1 MKALHVNWTKPSGN
15 EYFAEDFELLTT
27 ILSALKW
34 REKNGSI
41 KMVTDSTGF
50 EFYKSKDMLD
60 IWDEVDVSLD
70 GMPESINPQMFWAAG
85 KLYAAKTNKEPFA
98 MLDTDFIVWD
108 RLAFESFGDLAVIHD
123 EEINNDVYPDIHHF
137 DMKYGYIFNPE
148 LDWREKPFNTAFYVM
163 KNSALAEEYT
173 KEAFSFMENANS
185 GDNLTYMVFAEQRL
199 LAMVA
204 KKQSADVKIISNL
217 ERLFV
222 DGEKYFTHVWG
233 MKQQMRELPQLR
245 YDYIQR
251 CIRRIKSDFPEYES
265 LIKNIIEG

>member
-34 REKNGSI
+34 REKNGNI
-41 KMVTDSTGF
+41 KMITDKVGF
-50 EFYKSKDMLD
+50 EFYKSKNMLD

-70 GMPESINPQMFWAAG
+70 DMPLNINPQMFWAAG

>member
-34 REKNGSI
+34 REKNGNI
-41 KMVTDSTGF
+41 KMITDKVGF
-50 EFYKSKDMLD
+50 EFYKSKNMLD

-70 GMPESINPQMFWAAG
+70 DMPLNINPQMFWAAG

-137 DMKYGYIFNPE
+137 DMKYGSKNNGASLLGSISTKSNSYCVLFKLYI
-148 LDWREKPFNTAFYVM
+148 
-163 KNSALAEEYT
+163 
-173 KEAFSFMENANS
+173 
-185 GDNLTYMVFAEQRL
+185 
-199 LAMVA
+199 
-204 KKQSADVKIISNL
+204 
-217 ERLFV
+217 
-222 DGEKYFTHVWG
+222 
-233 MKQQMRELPQLR
+233 
-245 YDYIQR
+245 
-251 CIRRIKSDFPEYES
+251 S
-265 LIKNIIEG
+265 LIFICSPLY